1 MCPLVG
7 VGWGQGG
14 WFAVVFVFHS
24 ALHCTLITFT
34 PCIPLPVMPRSLPP
48 PPPPAARPAGV
59 DSGFQLR
66 LEGVTPAGP
75 KGSPPAGDLL
85 VQLEVAPSPRFQRQE
100 WDLYVEATIDVVD
113 ACLGTTVE

>member
-1 MCPLVG
+1 M
-7 VGWGQGG
+7 
-14 WFAVVFVFHS
+14 
-24 ALHCTLITFT
+24 
-34 PCIPLPVMPRSLPP
+34 
-48 PPPPAARPAGV
+48 